1 MKVVEE
7 LQQKLGGR
15 DFFRSCDSL
24 FYFQL
29 GDDGCLPVL
38 WHGNE
43 GSLGSNQYHVNE
55 KHCDNSENSSNLCQ
69 HLDNGVSMAM
79 VVSQNGWFTME
90 KSHSK
95 LDELGVPPWI
105 GNFHIGC
112 KSWELSTK
120 SGWSQHSW
128 GPTWVFSQEKGRL
141 PGRLLLLWVLCV
153 KLQLLTED
161 DEGWVRVLWNSGAS
175 LVISKSI
182 AKGIKRVET
191 NKTI

>member
-1 MKVVEE
+1 MADHVQTVFFSPQTTPLELADAIRKCINTPSIQAKAKEVAEQMEKEDATARLVELIKDYMESHIRTGKHMKVVEE

-95 LDELGVPPWI
+95 LDELGVPPMDW
-105 GNFHIGC
+105 
-112 KSWELSTK
+112 KL
-120 SGWSQHSW
+120 
-128 GPTWVFSQEKGRL
+128 PYRL
-141 PGRLLLLWVLCV
+141 Q
-153 KLQLLTED
+153 KLRALD
-161 DEGWVRVLWNSGAS
+161 
-175 LVISKSI
+175 
-182 AKGIKRVET
+182 
-191 NKTI
+191 